1 VPCHSQN
8 KFAENDAIRQNGVRN
23 RFSAA
28 GTWRGEKKLLKFY
41 YTPRMCVP
49 LVARRQHSTTL
60 AAPSRLMLVGR
71 SQPEKN
77 APPKNIIFASFSLPT
92 QQKHTSSHCDCE
104 QRANFRA
111 ARNPLSLK
119 ARRQKSLAA
128 WHLENS
134 EYVGSQILFAQIL

>member
-1 VPCHSQN
+1 
-8 KFAENDAIRQNGVRN
+8 
-23 RFSAA
+23 
-28 GTWRGEKKLLKFY
+28 
-41 YTPRMCVP
+41 
-49 LVARRQHSTTL
+49 
-60 AAPSRLMLVGR
+60 MLVGR

-77 APPKNIIFASFSLPT
+77 APPKNIIFASFPLPT
-92 QQKHTSSHCDCE
+92 QQRHTASRCDCE

-134 EYVGSQILFAQIL
+134 EYVVSQIFSKLTRCRTFLEENESKIPYFH